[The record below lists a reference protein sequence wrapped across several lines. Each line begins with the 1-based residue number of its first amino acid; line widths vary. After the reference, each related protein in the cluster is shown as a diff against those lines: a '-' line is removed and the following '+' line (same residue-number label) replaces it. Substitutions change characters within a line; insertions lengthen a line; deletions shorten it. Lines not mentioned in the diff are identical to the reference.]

1 MTKNQI
7 AILEHAS
14 KNKCFATNADCQDGK
29 DCKILT
35 KKGYLSEV
43 KAPSW
48 MGDDFIYYIT
58 MPGRSA
64 LYKEK
69 KK

>member
-7 AILEHAS
+7 AILEHTR

-35 KKGYLSEV
+35 QKGYLSEV
-43 KAPSW
+43 KAPVW

-58 MPGRSA
+58 MAGRSA
-64 LYKEK
+64 LCMEK
-69 KK
+69 RK